1 MRRAT
6 RVAIQRMR
14 TRLEPHARGSER
26 EPLTILQ
33 ALKVPEQ
40 RRDASSQS

>member
-6 RVAIQRMR
+6 LVATQRTF
-14 TRLEPHARGSER
+14 TRLEPHARGR
-26 EPLTILQ
+26 DRKPLTILQ